1 MAPAT
6 GPALRRRPTAVAAIE
21 EATARLAAAG
31 VETPRADA
39 EWLLAGILG
48 RGRATLALAGELAPA
63 TLARFRAAVA
73 RRAAREP
80 LQRIL
85 GWEEFRGL
93 RLRLTP
99 AVMVP
104 RPETELLVE
113 WALAWLRGRARA
125 RAVDVGTGSGCIAC
139 ALAAE
144 HPGVE
149 VVACDLS
156 PAALAVAG
164 ANVRALGLAGR
175 VRLVAADGLGAVRAA
190 SVDLVVANPP
200 YLPRALLAT
209 LAPEVRDH
217 DPRLALDGGPDGLA
231 VLRPLVRE
239 AARVLVPGGCLLLET
254 AGGAQA
260 EAVAAACATAGFTA
274 IERRRDLPGVVRF
287 VGATWPGPAGDAAEA
302 ARGRAAAPARGDEGR

>member
-6 GPALRRRPTAVAAIE
+6 SPALRRRPTAVAAIE

-48 RGRATLALAGELAPA
+48 RGRAALALAGELAPA

-113 WALAWLRGRARA
+113 WALAWLRGRVRA

-190 SVDLVVANPP
+190 SADLVVANPP

-239 AARVLVPGGCLLLET
+239 AARVLVPGGRLLLET

-260 EAVAAACATAGFTA
+260 EVVAATCATAGFTA
-274 IERRRDLPGVVRF
+274 IELRRDLPGVVRF
-287 VGATWPGPAGDAAEA
+287 VGATWPGAAGA
-302 ARGRAAAPARGDEGR
+302 ARGLGTGRAAAPSPGGEGR